1 MLQHSDILRIKEY
14 YIKTRDGITLRAC
27 TAAAQA
33 PRGTLFVLTGRTE
46 YVEKYD
52 QVRDFCLRQN
62 MNVVVFDWRGQG
74 LSDRVAQD
82 VRLGHVHDFQDYQ
95 TDLDAVLDLAAAQG
109 FSGPNYMLAHSM
121 GGCIGLRRLM
131 TTNDFAGAI
140 FSAPMWGITYNR
152 FLAPI
157 ARQVATVGC
166 ALGLSYNYA
175 PGTGRQAYVLETDF
189 SDNKLTDHRPS
200 WDLLI
205 QQVTDTPDLIIGGPS
220 WHWLKQAEDEM
231 YSLAQCASPN
241 VASVVILGDCEEIVS
256 PDRIKS
262 RVACWDSGS
271 LITVPNG
278 KHETLMNA
286 PSVSDDIMAQA
297 FDAIG
302 LDVI

>member
-1 MLQHSDILRIKEY
+1 MSQNSDTFTVIEHH
-14 YIKTRDGITLRAC
+14 IKTQDNLTLRAC

-33 PRGTLFVLTGRTE
+33 PRGTLFILTGRTE
-46 YVEKYD
+46 YIEKYD

-62 MNVVVFDWRGQG
+62 LNVVVFDWRGQG

-82 VRLGHVHDFQDYQ
+82 VRLGHVRNFQDYQ
-95 TDLDAVLDLAAAQG
+95 TDLDAVLELAAAQG
-109 FSGPNYMLAHSM
+109 FAGPNYMLAHSM
-121 GGCIGLRRLM
+121 GGCIGLRRLV
-131 TTNDFAGAI
+131 TANDFAGAI
-140 FSAPMWGITYNR
+140 FSAPMWGIVYNR
-152 FLAPI
+152 FLTPI

-175 PGTGRQAYVLETDF
+175 PGTGPQSYVLDTDF
-189 SDNKLTDHRPS
+189 ADNKLTDHRPS
-200 WDLLI
+200 WDLLV
-205 QQVTDTPDLIIGGPS
+205 QQVTDRPELIIGGPS

-231 YSLAQCASPN
+231 YALAQCASPN
-241 VASVVILGDCEEIVS
+241 VPSVVILGDCEEIVS

-262 RVACWDSGS
+262 RVACWNSGS

-297 FDAIG
+297 LAAIG
-302 LDVI
+302 VDVI